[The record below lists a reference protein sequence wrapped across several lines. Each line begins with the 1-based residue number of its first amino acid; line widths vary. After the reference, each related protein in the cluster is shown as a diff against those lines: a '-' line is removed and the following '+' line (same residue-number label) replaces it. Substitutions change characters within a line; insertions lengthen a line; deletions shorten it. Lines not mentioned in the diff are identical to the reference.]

1 MAKTASTISL
11 IAFILLVIGGINWG
25 LIGIFNF
32 NPVAFIFHSIPIV
45 ERIIYILVG
54 ISALYLIYGRRK

>member
-1 MAKTASTISL
+1 MAKTTSAISL

-25 LIGIFNF
+25 LIGVFKF
-32 NPVAFIFHSIPIV
+32 NPIAVLFYSIPIV

-54 ISALYLIYGRRK
+54 ISALYLIYKRGK